1 MKNLK
6 EKVGIKATKKEA
18 EIRKFMDNLYKKHGK
33 VLSKL
38 AHE

>member
-6 EKVGIKATKKEA
+6 EKKEHKSTKKET